1 MELLERYGGWPV
13 VKGDDWQSNDWNWLE
28 ANKQMFKDGLVDDLI
43 LEFRIR
49 TDFVDSS
56 KRIIQ
61 VKNLIYQK
69 NTQNNNQFNVC
80 FDYVQILR
88 STEVHMV
95 S

>member
-61 VKNLIYQK
+61 VKNLIYK
-69 NTQNNNQFNVC
+69 KK
-80 FDYVQILR
+80 
-88 STEVHMV
+88 HPK
-95 S
+95 